1 MTKSL
6 FLASASLFLSIACV
20 TSATGA
26 AGTFKAGTWEIT
38 RSITG
43 APRNQAKQ
51 TEKYCFTEAQLKA
64 DPATP
69 FKTEPKQTGDA
80 KAPKCTIGT
89 VSMNDGKASFNAT
102 CKSPM
107 GSIKP
112 KWSGT
117 YSATSFDLS
126 GKAKAMFM
134 SITMKSEGRYL
145 GTCTAR

>member
-6 FLASASLFLSIACV
+6 LLVSASLFLSIAWG
-20 TSATGA
+20 TSAAGSS
-26 AGTFKAGTWEIT
+26 GTFRAGAWEIT

-43 APRNQAKQ
+43 GPRNQAPQ
-51 TEKYCFTEAQLKA
+51 TEKYCFTEAQLRA
-64 DPATP
+64 DPAAP
-69 FKTEPKQTGDA
+69 FKAEPKRTGDA
-80 KAPKCTIGT
+80 KAPKCTMGS
-89 VSMNDGKASFNAT
+89 VSMNDGKASFTAT
-102 CKSPM
+102 CKGPM

-117 YSATSFDLS
+117 YSATSFDMS

-145 GTCTAR
+145 GACTTR